1 MRWVAY
7 GVALTAALTAAGPVL
22 AQAPSW
28 TPPAESARCPSKW
41 GAGDE
46 RGAANHMKPQTVLNA
61 AKLIKTGEVI
71 ELGHVLSDK
80 MPFFGTRRFDV
91 HIKRTFMNQFSNMR
105 GSNEEIVISEIG
117 QVGTQFDGFAHQT
130 HLNSWYNC
138 FKVDENATRS
148 GFTKLGIH
156 NVGALITRGV
166 LIDVAGF
173 KGVEMLGDNYE
184 ITVEDL
190 EGALKKQNL
199 TLQPGDAVIIHTG
212 WGKLCGQGQCPLR
225 QVVPGHRR
233 ESRGMADRQGSDAAR
248 FRQLA
253 GRSRPQ
259 SRQAGLAAR
268 ASDRAGGKW
277 RVSAGEPQARRAGG
291 EERLRV
297 RLHHAAVEDPGRLR
311 LDSGPDRGA
320 LIRHARRI
328 AARSRCDATQN
339 GARGEPTRVG
349 IRISRSRCEA
359 CQSVSKNDPDRCG
372 ESKP

>member
-7 GVALTAALTAAGPVL
+7 GVAFTAALTAAGPVL

-46 RGAANHMKPQTVLNA
+46 RGAANHIKPQTVLNA

-156 NVGALITRGV
+156 NVGALIARGV
-166 LIDVAGF
+166 MIDVAGF

-184 ITVEDL
+184 ITAEDL

-212 WGKLCGQGQCPLR
+212 WGKLWAKDNARYVKSCPGIGVKAAEWLIAKD
-225 QVVPGHRR
+225 PLLL
-233 ESRGMADRQGSDAAR
+233 GSDNWPVEVAPNPDKQVSLPVHQIA
-248 FRQLA
+248 LVVN
-253 GRSRPQ
+253 GVYLLENLKLDE
-259 SRQAGLAAR
+259 LAAKGVSEF
-268 ASDRAGGKW
+268 AFIMQPLKIQGGSGST
-277 RVSAGEPQARRAGG
+277 VAPIA
-291 EERLRV
+291 V
-297 RLHHAAVEDPGRLR
+297 R
-311 LDSGPDRGA
+311 
-320 LIRHARRI
+320 
-328 AARSRCDATQN
+328 
-339 GARGEPTRVG
+339 
-349 IRISRSRCEA
+349 
-359 CQSVSKNDPDRCG
+359 
-372 ESKP
+372 